1 MIRGALGELD
11 YRRYHLPDNP
21 LFVREAAIDLINRNH
36 RDPAFT
42 PDTIARSLHISRRQ
56 LYRHFENADESVSD
70 VIASQRLQT
79 ACSFLTNRPDL
90 TLAQVAAMSGFPSAA
105 TFRNRFRARYG
116 VGPREYR
123 SGSEAGRP
131 RVPTDDEARYV
142 PSPDGSS
149 SKS

>member
-1 MIRGALGELD
+1 MIRAALGELD